1 MSTLSTALQKFEAT
15 EANLGKL
22 EKLWDKISAL
32 LPRGPAFGAPPDYDE
47 LCLSFRRV
55 LPALPAID
63 GVRIEDRL
71 LEYDEAGQM
80 RFDALEVGEIE
91 AAVYVENALEEQGK
105 LLHQY
110 RFHLNA
116 KRRELVR
123 DRLLAVI
130 SDIDE
135 RLQTL
140 IPLTEKALINEHVE
154 SSHWSRLNE
163 SVAETATLLGGN
175 AKPPRWND
183 LQRHLHFGM
192 VGDLSDICRLDWPAV
207 KQGLLA
213 ELYGEQDPVPVDV
226 DDLADIVAARPSGR
240 VTSQLNW
247 SILDDE
253 GFERLMFS
261 LIANTLGYE
270 NPQWLQQ
277 TRAPDRGRDLSVTR
291 IDADPLGGVRR
302 HRLIIQCKH
311 WLSKSVGPGDVSD
324 VRSQMEHWQPP
335 RVDGLIIAA
344 TSRFT
349 ADAIDLIEKHNQAD
363 RALHISMWPDSHL
376 EMLLA
381 ARPHLIAEFRLR
393 KLN

>member
-47 LCLSFRRV
+47 LCLSFRRI

-63 GVRIEDRL
+63 GVRIQDRL

-140 IPLTEKALINEHVE
+140 IPLTEKAFINEHVE

-226 DDLADIVAARPSGR
+226 DDLSNIVAARPSGR

-261 LIANTLGYE
+261 LLPIRLA
-270 NPQWLQQ
+270 
-277 TRAPDRGRDLSVTR
+277 TR
-291 IDADPLGGVRR
+291 IPSGFSRPALP
-302 HRLIIQCKH
+302 
-311 WLSKSVGPGDVSD
+311 
-324 VRSQMEHWQPP
+324 
-335 RVDGLIIAA
+335 IAA
-344 TSRFT
+344 
-349 ADAIDLIEKHNQAD
+349 AISL
-363 RALHISMWPDSHL
+363 
-376 EMLLA
+376 
-381 ARPHLIAEFRLR
+381 
-393 KLN
+393 